1 MKLTAFISL
10 LLCSFLAYTQQFN
23 LDLSKAKVS
32 FYFHGE
38 KVNGSVAGLKATVN
52 INKDKP
58 ELSEINGSVDV
69 STLETGNKMRDKHLK
84 SKDYFEAEKFPTI
97 SFKSKGVKKEN
108 DSYVVVGLLK
118 IKDIEREEKFTL
130 SISNGKLVFK
140 GSMNSADYG
149 IMKKKKREDSQVDIT
164 IEIPFI

>member
-1 MKLTAFISL
+1 M
-10 LLCSFLAYTQQFN
+10 
-23 LDLSKAKVS
+23 
-32 FYFHGE
+32 
-38 KVNGSVAGLKATVN
+38 N

-108 DSYVVVGLLK
+108 DNFVIVGILK
-118 IKDIEREEKFTL
+118 IKDVEREEKFTL